1 MPRKP
6 DRFERRLRA
15 RMSKYY
21 WLEQIAS
28 FSLDDCGMS
37 GTEVVKELRKEHR
50 WMERMITKE
59 KRDLTLLAFKTRQ
72 SNDPRDIALADCL
85 YARVHQ
91 CEEFIR
97 WLQQRRK

>member
-1 MPRKP
+1 MKPRNP
-6 DRFERRLRA
+6 DRFERVVI
-15 RMSKYY
+15 KC
-21 WLEQIAS
+21 
-28 FSLDDCGMS
+28 SLYGNGSCVPDLVS
-37 GTEVVKELRKEHR
+37 VVDAIGLLRKEHR
-50 WMERMITKE
+50 WVERMITTE
-59 KRDLTLLAFKTRQ
+59 KRELTLLAHKTRQ